1 MTKERTWR
9 AGALFYKHVGSL
21 AEAERLVGR
30 AHWIARAG
38 GNTPAAEY
46 CPGRNAV
53 AFPAIDG
60 TTGVALIG
68 KAALSE
74 LLVPLQA
81 IRRSG
86 FPDLPVHDPLA
97 KVMPRLAADAP
108 QWLTGRV
115 AHLADMITDTG
126 GVVHGDFHCG
136 QLIRDGTGLV
146 WVIDLEDMARGP
158 VEADLGNFVAHL
170 ATRAETRQADLAEG
184 VRFWAE
190 RVLDAWDRLGETSD
204 PALFW
209 RYVDIALT
217 RRALKLRDER
227 GEPGTLAL
235 LRHLPLFS

>member
-9 AGALFYKHVGSL
+9 AGALFYKRVESPV
-21 AEAERLVGR
+21 EAERLIDR
-30 AHWIARAG
+30 AHRITRAG
-38 GNTPAAEY
+38 GHTPAAEY
-46 CPGRNAV
+46 CPGLNAV

-60 TTGVALIG
+60 SAGVALIDRAG
-68 KAALSE
+68 LSE

-81 IRRSG
+81 VRRSG
-86 FPDLPVHDPLA
+86 VPGLPVHDPLA
-97 KVMPRLAADAP
+97 KVTQRLGVDAP
-108 QWLTGRV
+108 HWLTERV
-115 AHLADMITDTG
+115 AYLADMITDTG

-136 QLIRDGTGLV
+136 QLIRDGAGVV

-170 ATRAETRQADLAEG
+170 ATRAETRRADFAEG
-184 VRFWAE
+184 IRFWSE
-190 RVLDAWDRLGETSD
+190 RVLSVWGRLGETCD

-227 GEPGTLAL
+227 DEPETLAS